1 MWIIGSFINYY
12 YSFSLSCSVACCKI
26 HKETCQVPCSSED
39 QVSSSDTSTVSS
51 EVSSAPLPSSLS
63 DKIKASTRL
72 STFLSANPYLFEQLP
87 VLLARID
94 HRFANETASNNGGN
108 NNKNKQGNELARE
121 LERKQII
128 VDVLKETIS
137 VDPKISELFTILQD
151 ENLI

>member
-1 MWIIGSFINYY
+1 MWIIGSFINYF
-12 YSFSLSCSVACCKI
+12 FSLSCSVACCKI
-26 HKETCQVPCSSED
+26 HKESCQVPCCSEN
-39 QVSSSDTSTVSS
+39 QVSSSDTCTVSS
-51 EVSSAPLPSSLS
+51 EVSSTPLPSSLS

-108 NNKNKQGNELARE
+108 NNNSNNKQGNELARE

>member
-1 MWIIGSFINYY
+1 MWIIGSFINYF
-12 YSFSLSCSVACCKI
+12 FSLSCSVACCKI

-39 QVSSSDTSTVSS
+39 QVSSSDTCTVSS
-51 EVSSAPLPSSLS
+51 EVSSTPLPSSLS